1 VVLAA
6 WREGRGVVS
15 KTFSVQNFKGVR
27 EIELSPTG
35 SLIVVAGANGAGK
48 STFFNV
54 VSGFCTPTTGRVALN
69 GVDVTGLAPHRIAR
83 LGVARTFQ
91 TTKLFPEA
99 EVLDNVIIG
108 RRQHTKSN
116 VLDAILRTKRLR
128 TEAAECRER
137 ARQALEF
144 AGVLHLEALPV
155 GSIPQEARKRVAI
168 ALALVAEP
176 QLLLLDEPAAGINE
190 EETSGLTALIRK
202 VVESGIAVCLVEHK
216 MRMVMDLS
224 DRIVVLNQGKK
235 IAEGTPEEIRGDPT
249 VIDAYLG
256 GSSHA

>member
-1 VVLAA
+1 MSAPLLRVEHLGMHFGGLKAVDDVDLDVP
-6 WREGRGVVS
+6 EG
-15 KTFSVQNFKGVR
+15 
-27 EIELSPTG
+27 EITAVIGP
-35 SLIVVAGANGAGK
+35 NGAGK

-168 ALALVAEP
+168 VLARVAEP
-176 QLLLLDEPAAGINE
+176 QLRLLDAPAAGINE

-202 VVESGIAVCLVEHK
+202 VVESGSAVCLVEHK
-216 MRMVMDLS
+216 MRMVRDLS

-235 IAEGTPEEIRGDPT
+235 IAEGTPEEIQGDPT

>member
-1 VVLAA
+1 MLLRVERLAM
-6 WREGRGVVS
+6 
-15 KTFSVQNFKGVR
+15 NFGGLKAVDDVDLDVPDG
-27 EIELSPTG
+27 EITAVIGP
-35 SLIVVAGANGAGK
+35 NGAGK

-54 VSGFCTPTTGRVALN
+54 VSGFCKPSVGRVALD
-69 GVDVTGLAPHRIAR
+69 GVDIAGLPPHRIAR

-99 EVLDNVIIG
+99 QVLDNVIVG
-108 RRQHTKSN
+108 RRQHTRSN
-116 VLDAILRTKRLR
+116 VFDAILRTTRLR
-128 TEAAECRER
+128 AEAAECRER
-137 ARQALEF
+137 ARAALEF
-144 AGVLHLEALPV
+144 AGVLHLESEPV
-155 GSIPQEARKRVAI
+155 GSISQEACKRVAI
-168 ALALVAEP
+168 ALALVSEP
-176 QLLLLDEPAAGINE
+176 RLLLLDEPAAGINE

-202 VVESGIAVCLVEHK
+202 VVESGVAVCLVEHK

-235 IAEGTPEEIRGDPT
+235 IAEGTPAEIRKDPT

>member
-1 VVLAA
+1 MSAPLLRVEHLGMHFGGLKAVDDVDLDVP
-6 WREGRGVVS
+6 EG
-15 KTFSVQNFKGVR
+15 
-27 EIELSPTG
+27 EITAVIGP
-35 SLIVVAGANGAGK
+35 NGAGK

-144 AGVLHLEALPV
+144 AGVLHLEA
-155 GSIPQEARKRVAI
+155 RKRVAI

>member
-1 VVLAA
+1 MTTMLLRVERLGMSFGGLKAVNDVDLDVPA
-6 WREGRGVVS
+6 G
-15 KTFSVQNFKGVR
+15 
-27 EIELSPTG
+27 EITAVIGP
-35 SLIVVAGANGAGK
+35 NGAGK
-48 STFFNV
+48 STFFNL
-54 VSGFCTPTTGRVALN
+54 VSGFCTPTTGRIVLN
-69 GVDVTGLAPHRIAR
+69 GVDVTGLAPHRMAR

-99 EVLDNVIIG
+99 EVLDNVIVG

-116 VLDAILRTKRLR
+116 VFDAILRTKRLR
-128 TEAAECRER
+128 VEADECRER
-137 ARQALEF
+137 AREALEF
-144 AGVLHLEALPV
+144 AGVLHLESLPV

-176 QLLLLDEPAAGINE
+176 RLLLLDEPAAGINE
-190 EETSGLTALIRK
+190 EETSGLTSLIRK
-202 VVESGIAVCLVEHK
+202 VVESGVAVCLVEHK

-235 IAEGTPEEIRGDPT
+235 IAEGTPEEIRKDPT